1 MVLIFQVNSGATMT
15 KMKIMTLEAASDPF
29 SQFRLWFAEAEAAE
43 INDANAMSLASIG
56 ADGRPSV
63 RIVLLKGLDDRG
75 FTFYTNTQSR
85 KGDQLAAHSVAAL
98 NFHWKSLRRQV
109 RIEGNVERVTA
120 AEADIYFA
128 SRPRGSQIGA
138 WASQQSRPL
147 DARSTLEQATRDLEA
162 RYDGHPVPR
171 PPHWSG
177 YRVVPEWV
185 EFWQDREYRLHDR
198 ITFTRTDDGWAKGR
212 LYP

>member
-15 KMKIMTLEAASDPF
+15 KMMIMTLEAASDPF

-63 RIVLLKGLDDRG
+63 RIVLLKGLDDQG

-85 KGDQLAAHSVAAL
+85 KGDQLAAHGVAAL

-109 RIEGNVERVTA
+109 RIEGKVEPVTD
-120 AEADIYFA
+120 AEADTYFA

-147 DARSTLEQATRDLEA
+147 DARSTLEQATRDVEA
-162 RYDGHPVPR
+162 RYDGQTVPR

-198 ITFTRTDDGWAKGR
+198 ITFTRTGDGWTKGR